1 MVVVVISA
9 VLSLFLFW
17 ASIGQE
23 RKLREIH
30 TQAAMIQQNRFVISR
45 LQADLIE
52 YSKKNPAIDPI
63 LESTGIKPRSAASA
77 AATAAGTPKPAK

>member
-9 VLSLFLFW
+9 LLSLFLFW

-45 LQADLIE
+45 LQADLLE

-63 LESTGIKPRSAASA
+63 LESTGLKPKSAAGPSA
-77 AATAAGTPKPAK
+77 SATPKPAK